1 MSRDYYAVIGL
12 RQNASDAT
20 IRRAL
25 QVNKDLIAA
34 DPSLSP
40 VERES
45 RLSELQA
52 AADVL
57 SSPAKRDA
65 YDATMRQQ
73 FDTAGR
79 SGAAKLMRAPLTW
92 MILLASIAI
101 GGGLYWQ
108 YERDQTNRRI
118 ERERIVADQQQ
129 ERRAAELEERRVVEK
144 QRLLE
149 ELRTQRDADDKQRQ
163 EFNELRSAESQKKQ
177 YVADER
183 QTLPTASSFQSNYET
198 SRRNYEDQRQI
209 GSEVW
214 QRAQEERKQRFED
227 EMNLRRA
234 REEVAR
240 QKRYLEDREREDQ
253 NARARREADSR
264 PNRY

>member
-52 AADVL
+52 TADVL

-92 MILLASIAI
+92 IIMLASIAI

-234 REEVAR
+234 REEVTR
-240 QKRYLEDREREDQ
+240 QKRYLEDREREEQ
-253 NARARREADSR
+253 YTKAKREADSR

>member
-1 MSRDYYAVIGL
+1 MSRDYYEVIGL
-12 RQNASDAT
+12 RQNASDAA

-45 RLSELQA
+45 RLSELQV

-73 FDTAGR
+73 LDTAGR

-92 MILLASIAI
+92 MILLAGIVI

-108 YERDQTNRRI
+108 SERDKTNRRI

-129 ERRAAELEERRVVEK
+129 ERRAAELEQRRVVEK
-144 QRLLE
+144 QRLLD

-177 YVADER
+177 YVADEQ
-183 QTLPTASSFQSNYET
+183 QTLPAATNYQSNYET

-209 GSEVW
+209 GAEVW
-214 QRAQEERKQRFED
+214 QRAQEERKQRVED

-240 QKRYLEDREREDQ
+240 QKRYLEDREREEQ
-253 NARARREADSR
+253 YTKAKREADSR
-264 PNRY
+264 PSRY